1 MIGDMVNLMPDIEVE
16 TVNDY
21 TYRINKSYD
30 SRMNVPGIIYS
41 SPSMMEDIRND
52 QSLQQVVN
60 VAMLPG
66 IVKASLAM
74 PDIHWGYGFPIG
86 GVAAFDAETGIISP
100 GGVGY
105 DINCGVSLVRTD
117 LTFEEVEPHIRK
129 LTDELF
135 KRVPSGMGSTST
147 KVSYSDLLDILSNGL
162 NWCMEKGMATK
173 DDISHTEEE
182 GNIKFNLPDAVSEEA
197 RKRGLRQIGTLGAGN
212 HFLEIQKV
220 DTIFDQEIARYFG
233 ITREGQI
240 TIMIHTGSRGLGHQV
255 ATDYIRKLNSVE
267 QGVVKHPVD
276 RQLTSAYIA
285 SDVGQTYTGAMNA
298 AANYGF
304 VNRQVIA
311 HNVREAFLDIF
322 PDAAIEIVYSLA
334 HNMAKREKHYIDG
347 EKLDLVVHRKGAT
360 RAFTGKFFPTA
371 SPFSR
376 YGHPVLIP
384 GDMGSASYVLV
395 GKEGNDEKSFSSSCH
410 GAGRRLSRKKSIET
424 FRSKEVVS
432 RLEEKGVYLR
442 AQNVRVIAEEAP
454 GSYKNI
460 DEVISSVT
468 GAGLTDPLARL
479 VPIGVVKG

>member
-1 MIGDMVNLMPDIEVE
+1 MPEIKVE
-16 TVNDY
+16 KVNDY
-21 TYRINKSYD
+21 TYRIDKSHD

-66 IVKASLAM
+66 IVKASMAM

-117 LTFEEVEPHIRK
+117 LTFEEVEPQIRR

-147 KVSYSDLLDILSNGL
+147 KVSTADLEEILSGGL
-162 NWCMEKGMATK
+162 QWCLDKGLARK
-173 DDISHTEEE
+173 DDLKYTEEE
-182 GNIKFNLPDAVSEEA
+182 GNLKGNLPRAVSEEA
-197 RKRGLRQIGTLGAGN
+197 RKRGLKQIGTLGAGN

-220 DTIFDQEIARYFG
+220 DSIYDLEAAKHFG

-267 QGVVKHPVD
+267 HGVVTHPVD
-276 RQLTSAYIA
+276 RQLTSAYIG
-285 SDVGQTYTGAMNA
+285 SDIGQTYMGAMNS

-311 HNVREAFLDIF
+311 HNVREAFHEIF
-322 PDAAIEIVYSLA
+322 PDSMIRMVYSLA
-334 HNMAKREKHYIDG
+334 HNMAKREQHTVDG
-347 EKLDLVVHRKGAT
+347 EKRDLVIHRKGAT
-360 RAFTGKFFPTA
+360 RAFTGKFFDRE
-371 SPFSR
+371 SPFSQ
-376 YGHPVLIP
+376 YGHAVLIP
-384 GDMGSASYVLV
+384 GDMGSASYVLK
-395 GKEGNDEKSFSSSCH
+395 GKEGNDEKSFASSCH

-424 FRSKEVVS
+424 FKSSEVVS
-432 RLEEKGVYLR
+432 RLEAKGVYIR

-454 GSYKNI
+454 GSYKDI
-460 DEVISSVT
+460 DEVIASVT
-468 GAGLTDPLARL
+468 GAGLTDPVARL

>member
-1 MIGDMVNLMPDIEVE
+1 MADIDV
-16 TVNDY
+16 VRVDDF
-21 TYRINKSYD
+21 TYKIEKSYD
-30 SRMNVPGIIYS
+30 RRMNVPGIIYS
-41 SPSMMEDIRND
+41 SPSMMEDIRQD

-66 IVKASLAM
+66 IVKASMAM

-86 GVAAFDAETGIISP
+86 GVAAFDAETGIVSP

-117 LTFEEVEPHIRK
+117 LSISDVEAKIRD

-135 KRVPSGMGSTST
+135 KRIPSGMGSTST
-147 KVSYSDLLDILSNGL
+147 KVSNSDLENILSSGLKWALESGLATREDILN
-162 NWCMEKGMATK
+162 
-173 DDISHTEEE
+173 TEEE
-182 GNIKFNLPDAVSEEA
+182 GSMPYNLPNAVSEEA
-197 RKRGLRQIGTLGAGN
+197 KKRGLRQIGTLGAGN

-220 DTIFDQEIARYFG
+220 DHIYEPEIARHFG
-233 ITREGQI
+233 IREEGQI

-255 ATDYIRKLNSVE
+255 ATDYIRRLNTTE
-267 QGVVKHPVD
+267 EGVVRHPTD
-276 RQLTSAYIA
+276 RQLTSAYI
-285 SDVGQTYTGAMNA
+285 SSSIGQTYMGAMNS

-311 HNVREAFLDIF
+311 HNVREAFQGAF
-322 PDAAIEIVYSLA
+322 PDAEVEMVYSLA
-334 HNMAKREKHYIDG
+334 HNMAKREEHILNGDR
-347 EKLDLVVHRKGAT
+347 LDLVVHRKGAT
-360 RAFTGKFFPTA
+360 RAFTGKFFPPE
-371 SPFSR
+371 SPFSK

-384 GDMGSASYVLV
+384 GDMGTASYLLI

-410 GAGRRLSRKKSIET
+410 GAGRRLSRKKSLET

-454 GSYKNI
+454 GSYKDI
-460 DEVISSVT
+460 DEVIASVT
-468 GAGLTDPLARL
+468 GAGLTSPVARL